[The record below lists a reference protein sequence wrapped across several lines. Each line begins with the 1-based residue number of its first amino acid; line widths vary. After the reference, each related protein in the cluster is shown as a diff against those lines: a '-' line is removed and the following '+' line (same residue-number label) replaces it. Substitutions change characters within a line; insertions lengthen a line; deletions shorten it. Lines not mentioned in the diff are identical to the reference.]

1 MLSSAAPGP
10 ADIRRWR
17 ANLQREI
24 DGAVTY
30 EAMAASVSGPLAAV
44 YGRLAD
50 AERRHAVLWE
60 TRLRETG
67 ALRTI
72 PRPSWRARVLG
83 WLARRAGAAFVAPTM
98 ATAERRDRGGYDDQ
112 PEALGTTLPAD
123 ERSHAR
129 LLREITGP
137 GGLAGPAIARLEGRH
152 RALGGNAL
160 RAAVLGVNDGLV
172 SNLSLVMGVAGAG
185 GDGRAIV
192 IAGAA
197 GLLAG
202 SLSMGL
208 GEWLSVQSARELYA
222 HQIEVEADELRE
234 APAEEE
240 EELALIYQSKGVP
253 EEQAKAVAAKIIRGD
268 PRAALDTLA
277 REELAIDPEELGG
290 SAAVAAF
297 TSFAMFAAGA
307 VVPVLP
313 FVFGVGEVATAASAV
328 LSGVALF
335 VVGALITLVTGQPA
349 LRAGL
354 RQLGFGA
361 AAAAITFAV
370 GALLGVA
377 IA

>member
-1 MLSSAAPGP
+1 M
-10 ADIRRWR
+10 
-17 ANLQREI
+17 
-24 DGAVTY
+24 
-30 EAMAASVSGPLAAV
+30 
-44 YGRLAD
+44 
-50 AERRHAVLWE
+50 
-60 TRLRETG
+60 
-67 ALRTI
+67 
-72 PRPSWRARVLG
+72 
-83 WLARRAGAAFVAPTM
+83 
-98 ATAERRDRGGYDDQ
+98 
-112 PEALGTTLPAD
+112 
-123 ERSHAR
+123 
-129 LLREITGP
+129 REITGS

-185 GDGRAIV
+185 GDGRAVI

-222 HQIEVEADELRE
+222 HQIEVEADELRQ

-240 EELALIYQSKGVP
+240 EELSLIYQAKGVP

-268 PRAALDTLA
+268 PRAALDTLV

-290 SAAVAAF
+290 SAGVAAF

-313 FVFGVGEVATAASAV
+313 FVFGVGAAATAASAV

-370 GALLGVA
+370 GTLLGVA